1 MPISSISKGSQF
13 TRKLATLIQ
22 ILISIDKYQSVLN
35 KQTWPAQHLTQD
47 NTVRREF
54 HILREYVL
62 CDMKSRMQLP
72 YSALFNPSVPE
83 LTAQCDMQQTES

>member
-13 TRKLATLIQ
+13 TRKLAALIQ

-47 NTVRREF
+47 NTVCREF

-83 LTAQCDMQQTES
+83 LTAQCDMQQRES